1 MDPDKQV
8 TSDEARR
15 NLRELINAVER
26 DDAHVII
33 TRYGEPAAVIVSTE
47 WHEMAK
53 AALGETEPRNA

>member
-26 DDAHVII
+26 DDAHVTI

-53 AALGETEPRNA
+53 AALGEQA